1 MEEWAAATRES
12 REAECYKRWPA
23 ICAAG
28 IIPFGGG
35 REEKRRRR
43 AECADFAIRGA
54 ILKGVEKALKDAAR
68 GQKQQW
74 RKANGG
80 AAAKDKQ
87 EKEDDSAAGIV
98 AAVLDHARNMQE
110 VISCAINAD
119 AKKLRE
125 ACKRDGV
132 STDRRNK
139 RQPIRVDG
147 EPCTGKR
154 CALRERCEG
163 NLPAKTDTGTCAACR
178 KQEASVAKAA
188 GFEAAIMAGG
198 GGAWRWRL
206 AALGEK
212 KKPVGPAAIAEAIM
226 QGGEAEAQ
234 GHMRRSVPRTGG
246 RGAVGESSN
255 WAARQVAE
263 SAGVRVKQTRLVGT
277 TWTKAEQDNRAEQ
290 ANQLCNCGMEAKG
303 RDGWW
308 CERCQKLLKKE
319 AVMATK
325 YTEGVCGG
333 CQQAIADGRQRAATG
348 KVKKPLLKVCRA
360 CDGMTCAKHGGGVC
374 GACRVRAAIRTE
386 GAVARWDRVAATG
399 EGNKEA
405 QSKMQEQVRQRA
417 KAKGQPMVDG
427 RAIKVEPGK
436 VSTKLAEEM
445 SKEGQAGKPLEPH
458 AEGRRDEPTD
468 PWDVPEEVQGEVER
482 MWGGGYERGE
492 EVRLHEHLER
502 SGVKAADMD
511 TLKHNTPGG
520 STVIHGFLRL
530 AGATYGRGTTYIVSA
545 GRVEELRK
553 ATRDKRE
560 PRTGQVA
567 GENEREASRMAGDS
581 RRRLWLYA
589 VHYDTSRIGHW
600 ALWVADR
607 TAQTLT
613 YYDSH
618 GQPAG
623 QEFVPHHTK
632 EVAESQAYV
641 QRHAWQAAGD
651 SSRRNWRVRV
661 AMVPPQGGVE
671 CAVRVMLH
679 GLYAIVCGVES
690 ETETKDLQCMEGAA
704 DAKMRVFVSG
714 CIIRGAI
721 RVPEA
726 WPAGHDGQEVE
737 WRMQR
742 GPGGMMN
749 AGNTCFMAVM
759 VQGWAASGMW
769 RGMCGD
775 GPVTNAVAETV
786 ARVAAGR
793 RARSRIQSLK
803 GAMAYIWP
811 QYADGAQHDAVEFG
825 LRVREAV
832 QHERATAGTGR
843 TVMIAERVKC
853 PCGHE
858 GEPVVAESDGM
869 EVERCARLED
879 AMAETVAEIEYQ
891 CASCEKTTVGRK
903 RRWAVSAGEVLEV
916 RVGRFRQ
923 GADGATE
930 KDAEFMEYPS
940 AGLVVA
946 GARYELRGVA
956 VHHGANMTSGHY
968 TAYVM
973 REGRWY
979 LANDEDVD
987 QVEEETALQQE
998 AYVLWYCRETAYDET
1013 EEAEEPT
1020 VEQTEEESA
1029 ERGATI
1035 KGQETMEEAGASAGD
1050 GQRQARATETER
1062 VRRAGPSW
1070 RAVIGVDEQASGEAA
1085 RKKMRESMWC
1095 LSAEDETASEQERN
1109 GAKKMMER
1117 LMRARKAMV
1126 DEERA
1131 ASGGRRRR
1139 WGITEEE
1146 RSQRAGRR
1154 HVPCMAHQCPPTNI
1168 RRLPAG
1174 TLVEVRGSAEGR
1186 RRISLARPGG
1196 GGGAWR
1202 GIVGQRRN
1210 GCGEY
1215 NVEGHETRRRGDG
1228 PTDLIRAWCQR
1239 TVHGCPGRSSP

>member
-1 MEEWAAATRES
+1 
-12 REAECYKRWPA
+12 
-23 ICAAG
+23 
-28 IIPFGGG
+28 
-35 REEKRRRR
+35 
-43 AECADFAIRGA
+43 
-54 ILKGVEKALKDAAR
+54 
-68 GQKQQW
+68 
-74 RKANGG
+74 
-80 AAAKDKQ
+80 
-87 EKEDDSAAGIV
+87 
-98 AAVLDHARNMQE
+98 
-110 VISCAINAD
+110 
-119 AKKLRE
+119 
-125 ACKRDGV
+125 
-132 STDRRNK
+132 
-139 RQPIRVDG
+139 
-147 EPCTGKR
+147 
-154 CALRERCEG
+154 
-163 NLPAKTDTGTCAACR
+163 
-178 KQEASVAKAA
+178 
-188 GFEAAIMAGG
+188 
-198 GGAWRWRL
+198 
-206 AALGEK
+206 
-212 KKPVGPAAIAEAIM
+212 
-226 QGGEAEAQ
+226 
-234 GHMRRSVPRTGG
+234 
-246 RGAVGESSN
+246 
-255 WAARQVAE
+255 
-263 SAGVRVKQTRLVGT
+263 
-277 TWTKAEQDNRAEQ
+277 
-290 ANQLCNCGMEAKG
+290 
-303 RDGWW
+303 
-308 CERCQKLLKKE
+308 
-319 AVMATK
+319 
-325 YTEGVCGG
+325 
-333 CQQAIADGRQRAATG
+333 
-348 KVKKPLLKVCRA
+348 
-360 CDGMTCAKHGGGVC
+360 
-374 GACRVRAAIRTE
+374 
-386 GAVARWDRVAATG
+386 
-399 EGNKEA
+399 
-405 QSKMQEQVRQRA
+405 
-417 KAKGQPMVDG
+417 
-427 RAIKVEPGK
+427 
-436 VSTKLAEEM
+436 
-445 SKEGQAGKPLEPH
+445 
-458 AEGRRDEPTD
+458 
-468 PWDVPEEVQGEVER
+468 
-482 MWGGGYERGE
+482 
-492 EVRLHEHLER
+492 
-502 SGVKAADMD
+502 
-511 TLKHNTPGG
+511 
-520 STVIHGFLRL
+520 
-530 AGATYGRGTTYIVSA
+530 
-545 GRVEELRK
+545 
-553 ATRDKRE
+553 
-560 PRTGQVA
+560 
-567 GENEREASRMAGDS
+567 
-581 RRRLWLYA
+581 
-589 VHYDTSRIGHW
+589 
-600 ALWVADR
+600 
-607 TAQTLT
+607 
-613 YYDSH
+613 
-618 GQPAG
+618 
-623 QEFVPHHTK
+623 
-632 EVAESQAYV
+632 
-641 QRHAWQAAGD
+641 
-651 SSRRNWRVRV
+651 
-661 AMVPPQGGVE
+661 MVPPQGGVE

-742 GPGGMMN
+742 GPGGLMN

-879 AMAETVAEIEYQ
+879 AMAETVAEVEYQ

-956 VHHGANMTSGHY
+956 VHHGADMTSGHY

-973 REGRWY
+973 REGGWY

-1013 EEAEEPT
+1013 EEAEEPP

-1131 ASGGRRRR
+1131 TSGGRRRR

-1146 RSQRAGRR
+1146 RRQRAGRR

-1174 TLVEVRGSAEGR
+1174 TLVEVRGSAEGTA
-1186 RRISLARPGG
+1186 RISLRRAGG

-1202 GIVGQRRN
+1202 GTVVQQQN
-1210 GCGEY
+1210 MCGEY
-1215 NVEGHETRRRGDG
+1215 IVDGHEMRGWADRFDPCVVPEGTVRVPWPLITVVGGPMEGGEGDAGGWMEYVRLWKAECTRHFGEGGGRSVEWMDARTRVQAAEEARARRGSAARERTADKGEKRVASGGEMAEVEERRVRFERDHIRLQGQVGPRGVGPRTPHHGGPIIANTTEALGRFLARKSDVDPTAQAAAVAAAKESEERRRAE
-1228 PTDLIRAWCQR
+1228 RARSEAVDAKTAQAPMAAATAQR
-1239 TVHGCPGRSSP
+1239 GAGASSSVPSAAAGSGTARAAATPATGKRQRKEEDRAGQAATATAKPHSDTRQMDAATEGGGGGTRAAEGGEPAAKKKKSRGKSKTGSQKEKAKRGAAAAAHPKQNTQ